1 MKRLIAEL
9 LDQLN
14 LLDEGARIEAKRGL
28 GKEALHTISAF
39 ANEPGLDGGTLVF
52 GVVAKGANG
61 GGREG
66 YEVVGVSDPDKLQSD
81 LASQC
86 AATFNRPLRP
96 TIWSEPIEG
105 RVVVAAYIDEA
116 PAGEKPI
123 YLKSSG
129 MPGGAYRRIGAS
141 DVRCSDDDLRLFHT
155 LAQEGWYEDSFAL
168 DGAMADLDD
177 EVIEDYR
184 KVLVEQNPDTAI
196 KGYDRD
202 RFVQALGGARPDGTT
217 LRPTVA
223 GLVLFAK
230 RPALRRLFPGL
241 RVDYVRVNGTRWVTD
256 PDRRFQSV
264 DVLDPLLVTFRRIYA
279 AVMDDLP
286 KQFYL
291 PPGTPSRQEIPAL
304 PEKAV
309 REAIV
314 NALVHRNYHSSRPTQ
329 VIRYTDRLEVQ
340 NAGHSLVEEENF
352 GRPGSLPRNPKL
364 VSVFRDLGFAEGK
377 GTGIDVMRQAMKAAK
392 LTPPTFE
399 SQRSSDLFS
408 ATFFLHNLL
417 GAEQLAWLAQWKG
430 LGLTDAQAQALV
442 YARSA
447 GHITN
452 ANLRDLAGL
461 ETLEAS
467 AELRRLRDHGLL
479 ELRGAGAAAQWVLA
493 DAEGRAAFG
502 DATTHGGQQ
511 ELPLSQGPERHATGA
526 ASPETQGFPGK
537 TQGFESQT
545 QGLPPKAQESE
556 GDGLLLPEALLLAAK
571 ALGKRPPLEE
581 LRRVVRK
588 FCAFKPMTPTEL
600 AWNLGKKDVANF
612 VRSHITP
619 MLEAGELE
627 RTHPEN
633 PAHPRQAY
641 RTTALGREK
650 P

>member
-1 MKRLIAEL
+1 MKRPIAEI

-14 LLDEGARIEAKRGL
+14 VLDEHSRVEAKRGL
-28 GKEALHTISAF
+28 GKEALHTISSF

-52 GVVAKGANG
+52 GVVAKDSHD
-61 GGREG
+61 G
-66 YEVVGVSDPDKLQSD
+66 YDVVGVPDPDKLQSD

-86 AATFNRPLRP
+86 ASTFNRPLRP
-96 TIWSEPIEG
+96 TIWSESIDG
-105 RVVVAAYIDEA
+105 RVVVAAFIDEA

-123 YLKSSG
+123 YLKSTG
-129 MPGGAYRRIGAS
+129 VPAGAYRRIGAS
-141 DVRCSDDDLRLFHT
+141 DVRCSDDDIRLFHT
-155 LAQEGWYEDSFAL
+155 LAQEGRYEDSFAL
-168 DGAMADLDD
+168 YGEMGDLDD
-177 EVIEDYR
+177 DVIEDYR
-184 KVLVEQNPDTAI
+184 RILLEQNPDTAI
-196 KGYDRD
+196 RTYDRD
-202 RFVQALGGARPDGTT
+202 RFVQALGGARPDGAA

-230 RPALRRLFPGL
+230 RAALRRLYPGL

-256 PDRRFQSV
+256 PERRFQSI

-314 NALVHRNYHSSRPTQ
+314 NALVHRNYRSARPTL
-329 VIRYTDRLEVQ
+329 VIRYSDRVEVQ
-340 NAGHSLVEEENF
+340 NAGHSLVEDENF
-352 GRPGSLPRNPKL
+352 GKPGSLPRNPKL

-377 GTGIDVMRQAMKAAK
+377 GTGIDVMRQAMKAAQ

-399 SQRSSDLFS
+399 SQRSSDLFV

-417 GAEQLAWLAQWKG
+417 SADHLTWLAQWKN

-467 AELRRLRDHGLL
+467 AQLRRLRDHGLL
-479 ELRGAGAAAQWVLA
+479 ELRGGGAAAQWVLA
-493 DAEGRAAFG
+493 GAVAAKTVG
-502 DATTHGGQQ
+502 ET
-511 ELPLSQGPERHATGA
+511 EATGQ
-526 ASPETQGFPGK
+526 ETQGFEGK
-537 TQGFESQT
+537 TQGFEGKT
-545 QGLPPKAQESE
+545 QGFEGKTQGFGPEAERLP
-556 GDGLLLPEALLLAAK
+556 DDLLLEVK
-571 ALGKRPPLEE
+571 ELGRRPTSKD
-581 LRRVVRK
+581 LRRVIRK
-588 FCAFKPMTPTEL
+588 LCAFRPMTPTEL
-600 AWNLGKKDVANF
+600 ARTLGKRDVANF
-612 VRSHITP
+612 VRSHVTP
-619 MLEAGELE
+619 MLDAGELE
-627 RTHPEN
+627 RIFPES

-641 RTTALGREK
+641 RTTGGGREK
-650 P
+650 A

>member
-1 MKRLIAEL
+1 MKRPIAEL

-28 GKEALHTISAF
+28 GREALHTISAF
-39 ANEPGLDGGTLVF
+39 ANEPGQGGGTIVF
-52 GVVAKGANG
+52 GVVAKATNNT
-61 GGREG
+61 GRDG
-66 YEVVGVSDPDKLQSD
+66 YDVVGVPDPDKLQSD

-86 AATFNRPLRP
+86 AATFNCPLRP
-96 TIWSEPIEG
+96 TIWSEAIDG
-105 RVVVAAYIDEA
+105 HVVVAAFIAEA

-129 MPGGAYRRIGAS
+129 VPGGAYRRIGAS
-141 DVRCSDDDLRLFHT
+141 DVRCSDDDIRLFHT
-155 LAQEGWYEDSFAL
+155 LAQEGRYEDSFAL
-168 DGAMADLDD
+168 DGVMADLDED
-177 EVIEDYR
+177 IIEDYR

-202 RFVQALGGARPDGTT
+202 RFVQALGGARPDGAT

-230 RPALRRLFPGL
+230 RAALRRLYPGL

-314 NALVHRNYHSSRPTQ
+314 NALVHRNYRSPRPTQ
-329 VIRYTDRLEVQ
+329 VIRYSDRLEVQ
-340 NAGHSLVEEENF
+340 NAGHSLVEDENF
-352 GRPGSLPRNPKL
+352 GKPGSLPRNPKL

-399 SQRSSDLFS
+399 SQRSSDLFT

-417 GAEQLAWLAQWKG
+417 GAEQLTWLARWKS

-467 AELRRLRDHGLL
+467 AQLRRLRDYGLL
-479 ELRGAGAAAQWVLA
+479 ELQGAGPAAQWILAGAAGITTSA
-493 DAEGRAAFG
+493 DVE
-502 DATTHGGQQ
+502 
-511 ELPLSQGPERHATGA
+511 ATGL
-526 ASPETQGFPGK
+526 ETQGLEGK
-537 TQGFESQT
+537 TQGFEGKT
-545 QGLPPKAQESE
+545 QGLE
-556 GDGLLLPEALLLAAK
+556 GKTQGFEPEAEQLPEDLLREVK
-571 ALGKRPPLEE
+571 RLGKRPTSQE
-581 LRRVVRK
+581 LRRTIRK
-588 FCAFKPMTPTEL
+588 LCAFRPMAPTEL
-600 AWNLGKKDVANF
+600 ARNLGKRDVSNF
-612 VRSHITP
+612 VRSHLTP

-633 PAHPRQAY
+633 PAHPRQSY

>member
-1 MKRLIAEL
+1 MKRSIAEI

-14 LLDEGARIEAKRGL
+14 LLDEGAHVEAKRGF

-39 ANEPGLDGGTLVF
+39 TNEPGLAGGALVF
-52 GVVAKGANG
+52 GVVAKDGHD
-61 GGREG
+61 G
-66 YEVVGVSDPDKLQSD
+66 YEVVGVPDPDKLQSD

-86 AATFNRPLRP
+86 ATTFNRPLRP
-96 TIWSEPIEG
+96 TIQSEVIDG
-105 RVVVAAYIDEA
+105 RVVVAAFIDEA

-123 YLKSSG
+123 YIKSTG
-129 MPGGAYRRIGAS
+129 VPGGAYRRIGAS

-155 LAQEGWYEDSFAL
+155 LAQEGRYEDSFAL

-177 EVIEDYR
+177 DVIEDYR
-184 KVLVEQNPDTAI
+184 KVLVEQNPETAI
-196 KGYDRD
+196 RSYDRD
-202 RFVQALGGARPDGTT
+202 RFVQALGGARQDGAT

-230 RPALRRLFPGL
+230 RAALRRLYPGL

-264 DVLDPLLVTFRRIYA
+264 DVLDPLLVTFRRIYG

-314 NALVHRNYHSSRPTQ
+314 NALVHRNYRSPRPTQ

-340 NAGHSLVEEENF
+340 NAGHSLVEDENF
-352 GRPGSLPRNPKL
+352 GKPGSLPRNPKL

-399 SQRSSDLFS
+399 SQRSSDLFT

-417 GAEQLAWLAQWKG
+417 GAEQLTWLAQWNS

-467 AELRRLRDHGLL
+467 TQLRRLRDHGLL

-493 DAEGRAAFG
+493 GTGGESAPNVG
-502 DATTHGGQQ
+502 DATVHGTQQ
-511 ELPLSQGPERHATGA
+511 ELFVSQGSKQRATGA
-526 ASPETQGFPGK
+526 PSKETQGFPSK
-537 TQGFESQT
+537 TQGFGSQT
-545 QGLPPKAQESE
+545 QGFPSKTLESE
-556 GDGLLLPEALLLAAK
+556 AEGQLLPADLLQAAK
-571 ALGKRPPLEE
+571 ALGKRPRPED
-581 LRRVVRK
+581 LRRVIRK
-588 FCAFKPMTPTEL
+588 LCTFKPMTPAGL
-600 AWNLGKKDVANF
+600 AWHLGRREVANL
-612 VRSHITP
+612 VRTHIKA
-619 MLEAGELE
+619 MLAAGELE
-627 RTHPEN
+627 RTFPDN

-641 RTTALGREK
+641 RTTALGMEK

>member
-1 MKRLIAEL
+1 MKRSIAEI

-14 LLDEGARIEAKRGL
+14 LLDEGAHVEAKRGF

-39 ANEPGLDGGTLVF
+39 ANEPGLAGGALVF
-52 GVVAKGANG
+52 GVVAKAGHD
-61 GGREG
+61 G
-66 YEVVGVSDPDKLQSD
+66 YEVVGVPDPDKLQSD

-86 AATFNRPLRP
+86 ATTFNRPLRP
-96 TIWSEPIEG
+96 TIQSEVVDG
-105 RVVVAAYIDEA
+105 RVVVAAFIDEA

-123 YLKSSG
+123 YIKSTG
-129 MPGGAYRRIGAS
+129 VPGGAYRRIGAS
-141 DVRCSDDDLRLFHT
+141 DVRCSDDDLHLFHT
-155 LAQEGWYEDSFAL
+155 LAQEGRYEDSFAL
-168 DGAMADLDD
+168 DGVMADLDD
-177 EVIEDYR
+177 DVIEDYR
-184 KVLVEQNPDTAI
+184 KTLVEQNPDTAI
-196 KGYDRD
+196 KSYDRD
-202 RFVQALGGARPDGTT
+202 RFVQALGGARPDGAA

-230 RPALRRLFPGL
+230 RAALRRLYPGL

-314 NALVHRNYHSSRPTQ
+314 NALVHRNYRSPRPTL

-340 NAGHSLVEEENF
+340 NAGHSLVEDENF
-352 GRPGSLPRNPKL
+352 GKPGSLPRNPKL

-377 GTGIDVMRQAMKAAK
+377 GTGIDVMRQAMRAAQ

-399 SQRSSDLFS
+399 SQRTSDLFT

-417 GAEQLAWLAQWKG
+417 GAEQLTWLAQWKN

-467 AELRRLRDHGLL
+467 AELRKLRDHGLL

-493 DAEGRAAFG
+493 GTAA
-502 DATTHGGQQ
+502 AVGQETQELVAKTQELEPKTQELAAKTQ
-511 ELPLSQGPERHATGA
+511 ELP
-526 ASPETQGFPGK
+526 
-537 TQGFESQT
+537 ES
-545 QGLPPKAQESE
+545 
-556 GDGLLLPEALLLAAK
+556 LLREVK
-571 ALGKRPPLEE
+571 ALGKRPSAKD
-581 LRRVVRK
+581 LRRVIK
-588 FCAFKPMTPTEL
+588 MLCSQEMTPADL
-600 AWNLGKKDVANF
+600 ASVLGKTDVANL
-612 VRSHITP
+612 VRAHLAP
-619 MLEAGELE
+619 MVDAGELE

-633 PAHPRQAY
+633 PTHPRQAY
-641 RTTALGREK
+641 RTTASDLEK
-650 P
+650 V

>member
-1 MKRLIAEL
+1 MKRPIAEI

-14 LLDEGARIEAKRGL
+14 LLDESARVEAKRGL

-39 ANEPGLDGGTLVF
+39 SNEPGLDGGTLVF
-52 GVVAKGANG
+52 GVVAK
-61 GGREG
+61 ESHDG
-66 YEVVGVSDPDKLQSD
+66 YDVVGVPDPDKLQSD

-96 TIWSEPIEG
+96 TIWSEAING
-105 RVVVAAYIDEA
+105 KVVVAAFIDEA

-123 YLKSSG
+123 YLRSTG
-129 MPGGAYRRIGAS
+129 VPGGAYRRIGAS
-141 DVRCSDDDLRLFHT
+141 DVRCSDDDIRLLHT
-155 LAQEGWYEDSFAL
+155 LAQEGRYEDSFAL

-177 EVIEDYR
+177 DVIEDYR
-184 KVLVEQNPDTAI
+184 KVLVDQNPDTAI

-202 RFVQALGGARPDGTT
+202 RFVQALGGARPDGAT

-230 RPALRRLFPGL
+230 RAALRRLYPGL

-314 NALVHRNYHSSRPTQ
+314 NALVHRNHRSPRPTQ

-340 NAGHSLVEEENF
+340 NAGHSLVEDENF
-352 GRPGSLPRNPKL
+352 GKPGSLPRNPKL

-399 SQRSSDLFS
+399 SQRSSDLFT

-417 GAEQLAWLAQWKG
+417 GAEQLTWLAQWKN

-467 AELRRLRDHGLL
+467 AQLRKLRDHGLL

-493 DAEGRAAFG
+493 DTGGESAPNVG
-502 DATTHGGQQ
+502 DATVHGTQQ
-511 ELPLSQGPERHATGA
+511 ELFVPQGSEQRATGA
-526 ASPETQGFPGK
+526 SSQETQGFPSK
-537 TQGFESQT
+537 TQGFGFKT
-545 QGLPPKAQESE
+545 QGLPSKTRESE
-556 GDGLLLPEALLLAAK
+556 AEGQLLPPDLLLAAK
-571 ALGKRPPLEE
+571 ALGKRPRPED
-581 LRRVVRK
+581 LRRVIRK
-588 FCAFKPMTPTEL
+588 LCAFKPMTPAGL
-600 AWNLGKKDVANF
+600 AWNLGRREVANL
-612 VRSHITP
+612 VRTHIKA
-619 MLEAGELE
+619 MLKAGELE
-627 RTHPEN
+627 RTYPDN

-641 RTTALGREK
+641 RTTKLGREK

>member
-1 MKRLIAEL
+1 MAMKGSIAEI

-52 GVVAKGANG
+52 GVVAKDGQNG
-61 GGREG
+61 
-66 YEVVGVSDPDKLQSD
+66 YQVVGVPDPDKLQSD

-96 TIWSEPIEG
+96 TIWSEAING
-105 RVVVAAYIDEA
+105 HVVVAAFIDEA

-129 MPGGAYRRIGAS
+129 VPGGAYRRIGAS

-155 LAQEGWYEDSFAL
+155 LAQEGRYEDSFAL

-177 EVIEDYR
+177 DVIEDYR

-196 KGYDRD
+196 KSYDRD
-202 RFVQALGGARPDGTT
+202 RFVQALGGARPDGAT

-230 RPALRRLFPGL
+230 RAALRRLYPGL

-314 NALVHRNYHSSRPTQ
+314 NALVHRNYRSPRPAL
-329 VIRYTDRLEVQ
+329 VIRYTDRVEVQ
-340 NAGHSLVEEENF
+340 NAGHSLVEDENF
-352 GRPGSLPRNPKL
+352 GKPGSLPRNPKL

-399 SQRSSDLFS
+399 SQRSSDLFT

-417 GAEQLAWLAQWKG
+417 GTEQLTWLGQWKS

-467 AELRRLRDHGLL
+467 TQLRRLRDHGLL
-479 ELRGAGAAAQWVLA
+479 ELQGAGPSAQWILT
-493 DAEGRAAFG
+493 GT
-502 DATTHGGQQ
+502 ATIRTSASVESTGQETHVF
-511 ELPLSQGPERHATGA
+511 ENREDREKTGVRE
-526 ASPETQGFPGK
+526 PKRQGFP
-537 TQGFESQT
+537 
-545 QGLPPKAQESE
+545 SE
-556 GDGLLLPEALLLAAK
+556 MVRRIAV
-571 ALGKRPPLEE
+571 LGKRPETEALRRIIRELCSRRPMAPLE
-581 LRRVVRK
+581 
-588 FCAFKPMTPTEL
+588 L
-600 AWNLGKKDVANF
+600 ATTLGKKDVPRF
-612 VRSHITP
+612 VRSHLTP

-627 RTHPEN
+627 RTYPEN

-641 RTTALGREK
+641 RTTVLGKEK

>member
-1 MKRLIAEL
+1 MKRPITEI

-14 LLDEGARIEAKRGL
+14 VLDEHSRVEAKRGL

-52 GVVAKGANG
+52 GVVAKDSHD
-61 GGREG
+61 G
-66 YEVVGVSDPDKLQSD
+66 YEVVGVPDPDKLQSD

-86 AATFNRPLRP
+86 ASTFNRPLRP
-96 TIWSEPIEG
+96 TIWSEAIDG
-105 RVVVAAYIDEA
+105 RVVVAAFIDEA

-123 YLKSSG
+123 YLKSTG
-129 MPGGAYRRIGAS
+129 VPAGAYRRIGAS
-141 DVRCSDDDLRLFHT
+141 DVRCSDDDIRLFHT
-155 LAQEGWYEDSFAL
+155 LAQEGRYEDSFAL
-168 DGAMADLDD
+168 YGEMEDLDGD
-177 EVIEDYR
+177 VIEDYR

-196 KGYDRD
+196 RTYDRD
-202 RFVQALGGARPDGTT
+202 RFVQALGGARPDGAT

-230 RPALRRLFPGL
+230 RAALRRLYPGL

-256 PDRRFQSV
+256 PDRRFQSI

-314 NALVHRNYHSSRPTQ
+314 NALVHRNYRSARPTL
-329 VIRYTDRLEVQ
+329 VIRYSDRVEVQ
-340 NAGHSLVEEENF
+340 NAGHSLVEDENF
-352 GRPGSLPRNPKL
+352 GKPGSLPRNPKL

-377 GTGIDVMRQAMKAAK
+377 GTGIDVMRQAMKAAQ

-399 SQRSSDLFS
+399 SQRSSDLFV

-417 GAEQLAWLAQWKG
+417 SADHLTWLAQWKD

-461 ETLEAS
+461 ETLDAS
-467 AELRRLRDHGLL
+467 AQLRRLRDHGLL
-479 ELRGAGAAAQWVLA
+479 ELRGGGAAAQWVLA
-493 DAEGRAAFG
+493 GAAAVAVAG
-502 DATTHGGQQ
+502 EATGQGTQ
-511 ELPLSQGPERHATGA
+511 ELPA
-526 ASPETQGFPGK
+526 K
-537 TQGFESQT
+537 TQELAPKT
-545 QGLPPKAQESE
+545 QELPAKTQELP
-556 GDGLLLPEALLLAAK
+556 DDLLREIK
-571 ALGKRPPLEE
+571 ALGKRPSTEA
-581 LRRVVRK
+581 LRRVIRK
-588 FCAFKPMTPTEL
+588 LCAWGPMTPADL
-600 AWNLGKKDVANF
+600 ASVLGKTDVANF
-612 VRSHITP
+612 VRAHLAP
-619 MLEAGELE
+619 MVDAGELE

-633 PAHPRQAY
+633 PTHPRQAY
-641 RTTALGREK
+641 RTTGAGREK
-650 P
+650 T

>member
-1 MKRLIAEL
+1 MKRPIAEI

-14 LLDEGARIEAKRGL
+14 LLDESAHVEAKRGL

-52 GVVAKGANG
+52 GVVAKDNHD
-61 GGREG
+61 G
-66 YEVVGVSDPDKLQSD
+66 YDAVGVPDPDKLQSD

-96 TIWSEPIEG
+96 TIWSEAIDG
-105 RVVVAAYIDEA
+105 HVVVAAFIDEA

-123 YLKSSG
+123 YLRSTG
-129 MPGGAYRRIGAS
+129 VPGGAYRRIGAS
-141 DVRCSDDDLRLFHT
+141 DVRCSDDDIRLFHT
-155 LAQEGWYEDSFAL
+155 LTQEGRYEDSFAL

-177 EVIEDYR
+177 DVIEDYR
-184 KVLVEQNPDTAI
+184 KVLLDQNPDTAI
-196 KGYDRD
+196 KSYDRD
-202 RFVQALGGARPDGTT
+202 RFVQALGGARPDGAT

-230 RPALRRLFPGL
+230 RAALRRLYPGL

-256 PDRRFQSV
+256 PDRRFQSI

-314 NALVHRNYHSSRPTQ
+314 NALVHRNYRSPRPTQ
-329 VIRYTDRLEVQ
+329 VIRYTDRVEVQ
-340 NAGHSLVEEENF
+340 NAGHSLVEDENF
-352 GRPGSLPRNPKL
+352 GKPGSLPRNPKL

-399 SQRSSDLFS
+399 SQRSSDLFT

-417 GAEQLAWLAQWKG
+417 GAEQLTWLAQWKG

-467 AELRRLRDHGLL
+467 AQLRRLRDHGLL
-479 ELRGAGAAAQWVLA
+479 ELRGAGPGAQWMLGGSAAAVPVG
-493 DAEGRAAFG
+493 E
-502 DATTHGGQQ
+502 T
-511 ELPLSQGPERHATGA
+511 EATGQ
-526 ASPETQGFPGK
+526 ETQGFPDKRQGLSDKDRGSRTEK
-537 TQGFESQT
+537 TGVPQPER
-545 QGLPPKAQESE
+545 QGLPSE
-556 GDGLLLPEALLLAAK
+556 LVRKIAT
-571 ALGKRPPLEE
+571 LGKHPEVE
-581 LRRVVRK
+581 GLRRIVREL
-588 FCAFKPMTPTEL
+588 CSQRPMTPLEVATI
-600 AWNLGKKDVANF
+600 LGKKDVARF

-619 MLEAGELE
+619 MLVAGDLE
-627 RTHPEN
+627 RIYPEN

-641 RTTALGREK
+641 RTTALGK
-650 P
+650 AKS